1 MGGQLFEIGPKPAAA
16 GPRFLVCCNCKRK
29 DSMIVKPSG
38 TSNNAFVIIPEDAD
52 DLFILRRILEND
64 DRVIADTS
72 RLIKQVKE
80 YGRPDKGERVKIRV
94 AIKVE
99 QSKLDSA
106 VDRLRISGIITDTNN
121 EMVQKGMHHSLSV
134 HVGDIVTIDKGRG
147 WRDAELKMLT
157 QSISNGSF
165 ILVAIDTQEAAV
177 AKVSGTNVKVIPSIY
192 SGQSGKRYQTKNPN
206 IEKYFIDIAKT
217 VSSIIGEND
226 KVIIFGPGETRRR
239 FFNVLI
245 SGQHILKDT
254 VQLIDGI
261 DVAGEDGMFVFLR
274 SAAMREVMSSSKL
287 AAVSSI
293 LDKVMLM
300 VNRGEAKFAIG
311 MNEVSQ
317 AAELKSVEAVIFSDS
332 VFKMANEEEIVKLL
346 NLIESYGAKTFAVDS
361 STDIG
366 LRVSSL
372 GGIVALLRYAI
383 R

>member
-1 MGGQLFEIGPKPAAA
+1 
-16 GPRFLVCCNCKRK
+16 
-29 DSMIVKPSG
+29 MIVKPSG
-38 TSNNAFVIIPEDAD
+38 TSNNAFIIISEDAD
-52 DLFILRRILEND
+52 DLFTLRRIIEKD
-64 DRVIADTS
+64 DLIIADTT
-72 RLIKQVKE
+72 RLVKQVKE
-80 YGRPDKGERVKIRV
+80 YGRPDKGERVKLRV

-121 EMVQKGMHHSLSV
+121 EMVPKGMHHSLSV
-134 HVGDIVTIDKGRG
+134 HAGDMVTIDKGRG
-147 WRDAELKMLT
+147 WRDIELKMLKR
-157 QSISNGSF
+157 SVSSASF

-177 AKVSGTNVKVIPSIY
+177 AKVSGTNVKVIPNIY

-206 IEKYFIDIAKT
+206 LETYFVDIAKT

-239 FFNVLI
+239 FFNILV
-245 SGQHILKDT
+245 SRERILKDM
-254 VQLIDGI
+254 VQVIDGI
-261 DVAGEDGMFVFLR
+261 DVAGEDGIFVFLR
-274 SAAMREVMSSSKL
+274 SAAMKEVMSASKL
-287 AAVSSI
+287 AAVSAM

-311 MNEVSQ
+311 MHEVSQ
-317 AAELKSVEAVIFSDS
+317 AAALKAIEAVVFSDS
-332 VFKMANEEEIVKLL
+332 IFKTADEEVIVKLL

-372 GGIVALLRYAI
+372 GGIVALLRYAVH
-383 R
+383 